1 MVSLPIKLKK
11 ALILIGAFLYYGIKV
26 QSQTPGTGTWN
37 VLTGRFNINERWH
50 VFTELQLRSQQTY
63 YHFNY
68 HEVKGG
74 IGYNFLPNLSG
85 LIGTGRYVT
94 YPVNVEFG
102 RPILVSEQRVWQQL
116 IYNQKLDGIRL
127 EHRLRAEQR
136 YTTAGYRNRF
146 RYRINAIIPINKKQ
160 FGDNTLFM
168 SASNEFH
175 FNNENV
181 FYEQNRFYLGSGYQF
196 NKNWSMQMGWIYRAD
211 YFNNH
216 RAQYKNFIQTSLQF
230 TLNAKK
236 GNAPRVVGSV
246 D

>member
-1 MVSLPIKLKK
+1 MVSLSIKLKK
-11 ALILIGAFLYYGIKV
+11 AQILIGAFLYCGINV

-37 VLTGRFNINERWH
+37 VFTGRFNLNERWH

-94 YPVNVEFG
+94 YPVNEEFG
-102 RPILVSEQRVWQQL
+102 KPILVSEQRVWQQL
-116 IYNQKLDGIRL
+116 IYNQKINGIRI

-146 RYRINAIIPINKKQ
+146 RYRINAIIPITKKQ
-160 FGDNTLFM
+160 IGDKTLFM
-168 SASNEFH
+168 SVSNEFH

-181 FYEQNRFYLGSGYQF
+181 FYEQNRFYVGAGYQF
-196 NKNWSMQMGWIYRAD
+196 NKSWSMQMGWIYRAD

-216 RAQYKNFIQTSLQF
+216 RAQYKNFIQTSLQYS
-230 TLNAKK
+230 LNAKK